1 MCVKCN
7 IQIMYS
13 NNTTRTIL
21 KSKVAQIYR
30 TSPLSLLLSL
40 YEIDSKP
47 SYDKF
52 HPALKV
58 LIFLVIF
65 GIDN

>member
-13 NNTTRTIL
+13 NNTTRTI

-30 TSPLSLLLSL
+30 KSPLSL

-52 HPALKV
+52 HPVLKG
-58 LIFLVIF
+58 LKKFILC